1 MTSSELKRKHLQA
14 FPDSHFF
21 DYKAMRFFGDTMANY
36 GVLSY
41 DEKTWM
47 LYRKRPVKFG
57 ERSSHFFDKETFKEV
72 FPKVDQGGQ
81 Q

>member
-1 MTSSELKRKHLQA
+1 MTASELKRKHLQA
-14 FPDSHFF
+14 FPNSHFF
-21 DYKAMRFFGDTMANY
+21 DYQAMRFFGDTMKNY

-47 LYRKRPVKFG
+47 LYRKKPVKG
-57 ERSSHFFDKETFKEV
+57 GLQSSAYFDKVTFKEV
-72 FPKVDQGGQ
+72 FPDCGQGQ